1 MTNPSASL
9 RAAKIAGGVAVL
21 TVVAVVLF
29 SLSAVGSGL
38 AKVPP
43 PGRPTPAGDV
53 ASSPPPEIGAAAPS
67 APEAGQGAA
76 RPQPPPGFAP
86 ALLAVCFLMAAAVT
100 PVVLRSRWR
109 GVRAWLALAL
119 LVWGQITG
127 LSQLETVVYLP
138 QVSRDFLVSI
148 VLFGT
153 MFSVTFALAAVQILG
168 RVRDPAAVRVEP
180 LRSIGWSWW
189 AGRVAAVAVLH
200 VATYYTAGY
209 YLAWKNPVVRAYYG
223 GTDPGSFLLQLKSIA
238 VGTPWMYPY
247 QLAQGLLWALL
258 VVLLV
263 RMLSGTRLAVALV
276 AAVFLGVLGP
286 CQLLLPNPIMP
297 TDVRLTH
304 LVETIVS
311 RVAFALLAVWVLRPA
326 DRSELPQGAA

>member
-1 MTNPSASL
+1 VVL
-9 RAAKIAGGVAVL
+9 LVAI
-21 TVVAVVLF
+21 TFVLF
-29 SLSAVGSGL
+29 SVSAVISGM
-38 AKVPP
+38 AKAPIPERAAPAGEVAAPVPP
-43 PGRPTPAGDV
+43 DTAT
-53 ASSPPPEIGAAAPS
+53 ATTTPPEV
-67 APEAGQGAA
+67 GQGAA
-76 RPQPPPGFAP
+76 RPQPNPGLAI
-86 ALLAVCFLMAAAVT
+86 ALLTVCVLISVAVT
-100 PVVLRSRWR
+100 PAVVRSRWSGWR
-109 GVRAWLALAL
+109 LALAL
-119 LVWGQITG
+119 AVLVYGEMTV

-138 QVSRDFLVSI
+138 QVSREFVTTIFVFGALFA
-148 VLFGT
+148 VL
-153 MFSVTFALAAVQILG
+153 LA
-168 RVRDPAAVRVEP
+168 PAAVVVLGRSRNGAAAHGAPP
-180 LRSIGWSWW
+180 LPKSWPWW

-209 YLAWKNPVVRAYYG
+209 YLAWKNPAVREYYG